1 MARVNIDILHVSSQ
15 ESPKKVQSDSLFLRD
30 SSPIRLGG
38 LQKCFSFLLRKNG
51 RDQGVQP
58 SSFPDSETGDI
69 SSYKEASCRVR
80 RS

>member
-1 MARVNIDILHVSSQ
+1 MSSQ